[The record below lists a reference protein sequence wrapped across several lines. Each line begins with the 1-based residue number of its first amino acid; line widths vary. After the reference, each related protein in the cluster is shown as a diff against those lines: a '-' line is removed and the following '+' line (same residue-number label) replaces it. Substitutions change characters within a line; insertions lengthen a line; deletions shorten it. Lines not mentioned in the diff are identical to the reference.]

1 MACRNAIKAQKARAS
16 LIKMIEKLKSLPDD
30 VETPVDADKLEKLNV
45 TKPVSARGTMQ
56 KREEEDAAAKG
67 ASTAVDSA
75 STQQAQRRGNSSSS
89 PNLASDSPDRES
101 RARAKYRRRF
111 CRGTRI
117 DIIPLDLGSFA
128 SVLNCASTVSTRY
141 GHLTHIILNAGG
153 AAFLGLDW
161 IRATW
166 MIMTSFRAA
175 VTYPRYKMQRSGD
188 LSQDGVGWVWSI
200 NVGGSWALTQ
210 ALLPLMRQ
218 SPYAERSRVIWTGS
232 IEAFRRFFSLEDM
245 QCLRTD
251 VPSKA
256 YESTKYQCD
265 LAAVAMRE
273 ELDEGAEG
281 EAKQPAVYLT
291 HPGVVATSIMADFLN
306 IFTGTAMLWAFYF
319 VSRRGRER
327 DCARS

>member
-30 VETPVDADKLEKLNV
+30 VETPVDADGLEKLNV

-67 ASTAVDSA
+67 ASTAMES
-75 STQQAQRRGNSSSS
+75 STGAQKRTTSSSGSSS
-89 PNLASDSPDRES
+89 PNLASDLPDREA

-111 CRGTRI
+111 CRGVRI

-273 ELDEGAEG
+273 ELEEQG
-281 EAKQPAVYLT
+281 EDKQPAVYLT

-319 VSRRGRER
+319 VSGRRSER
-327 DCARS
+327 Y